1 VTGTPPP
8 YVEVRVGAVGV
19 APVRIS
25 RRVPRG
31 VGEISGGEVAG
42 VSSRLW
48 VDNGRRGGA
57 GGGDSEEGT
66 TEQQRKRQ
74 SREGKRRTTGCT
86 ITLTCDQTRLRAT
99 LPYIDTEVSSY
110 FNGTR

>member
-1 VTGTPPP
+1 MSRLGL
-8 YVEVRVGAVGV
+8 GLLGV

-42 VSSRLW
+42 VSSRSW

-57 GGGDSEEGT
+57 GGGESGGRHNGAAAQEAEP
-66 TEQQRKRQ
+66 R
-74 SREGKRRTTGCT
+74 GKEKG
-86 ITLTCDQTRLRAT
+86 DRLHNHLNMRPDA
-99 LPYIDTEVSSY
+99 P
-110 FNGTR
+110 

>member
-1 VTGTPPP
+1 LGLL
-8 YVEVRVGAVGV
+8 GV

-25 RRVPRG
+25 RRVSRG

-42 VSSRLW
+42 VSSRSW
-48 VDNGRRGGA
+48 VDNRRRGGGAELEGGSRRKARRSSSAGGTATREREGRRGKEK
-57 GGGDSEEGT
+57 GD
-66 TEQQRKRQ
+66 
-74 SREGKRRTTGCT
+74 GCT
-86 ITLTCDQTRLRAT
+86 ITLTCDQMRLRAT